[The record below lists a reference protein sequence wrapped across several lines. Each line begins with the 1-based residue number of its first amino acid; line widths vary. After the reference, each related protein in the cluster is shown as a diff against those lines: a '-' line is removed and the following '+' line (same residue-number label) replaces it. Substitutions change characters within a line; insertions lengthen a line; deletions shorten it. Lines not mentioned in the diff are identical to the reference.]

1 VNFNIFFVFTYS
13 SLQIQNSIFH
23 LLIIIEWQERIPS
36 SPWHPIFQTP
46 PKRNVRLFFIVRIS
60 YLTQK
65 LINNENYE
73 HFSLITTFLS
83 SSSYMSV
90 RGLIF
95 IAIDLLDL
103 ESSQDE
109 EKNDGIQNQNLI
121 THSTNCCDSTFIFY
135 VSYSP

>member
-13 SLQIQNSIFH
+13 SLQLQYSTFH

-46 PKRNVRLFFIVRIS
+46 PKRTVRLFFIVKIT
-60 YLTQK
+60 YLTRK

-83 SSSYMSV
+83 KFNIVQQSLFCERSDIYRTRFARPGELTGRREKRWDSESKFNYT
-90 RGLIF
+90 F
-95 IAIDLLDL
+95 DKLL
-103 ESSQDE
+103 
-109 EKNDGIQNQNLI
+109 
-121 THSTNCCDSTFIFY
+121 
-135 VSYSP
+135 